1 MAQQTV
7 PKLIRQLRSM
17 VGPSVDT
24 EYPDAQLLE
33 RYVAGHDEAAFA
45 ALMYR
50 YGRLVRAV
58 CAHML
63 RCHED
68 VEDAVQATFLILARR
83 AGSIRK
89 RASLASWLHGVAFRT
104 ASNARQ
110 SAARR
115 HNHEK
120 NGQSRVPEEPVAE
133 AALHELQALLDE
145 EVERLPEKLRA
156 PFVLCCLEGL
166 SRTEAAQALA
176 WKEGTVSGRLAQAR
190 ERIREGLSRNGV
202 TLSAALCATVIDPMP
217 SAGASGMVVREVLA
231 YAAGEAS
238 GISARAVSLAET
250 TLACLTISPVKA
262 IVAVVLTA
270 SVLGGGVGLL
280 TARQEPKG
288 DEQPVATNTSAVATP
303 NSVKIDRLIQQLGSN
318 RFAEREQATRTLE
331 KIGEPALEALR
342 KAAQAAE
349 DREIK
354 QRSGELVRHLGKE
367 LFREV
372 RQFAGHALGV
382 RVVAVSPDGRRALSS
397 SFDTT
402 VRLWDLKTGN
412 TIRVF
417 QGHAG
422 SVEGVAFSPD
432 GKRAVSGSV
441 DGSVIVWD
449 LETGQ
454 EIDHVAEHKAR
465 SGAWTTH
472 LTAKAFFRQALT
484 GACGSGTCKRRRRS
498 APSWA
503 TRTPLAGRRMRAM
516 AAGQSR
522 APATRRY
529 ACGTWPRGRS

>member
-1 MAQQTV
+1 
-7 PKLIRQLRSM
+7 
-17 VGPSVDT
+17 
-24 EYPDAQLLE
+24 
-33 RYVAGHDEAAFA
+33 
-45 ALMYR
+45 
-50 YGRLVRAV
+50 
-58 CAHML
+58 
-63 RCHED
+63 
-68 VEDAVQATFLILARR
+68 
-83 AGSIRK
+83 
-89 RASLASWLHGVAFRT
+89 
-104 ASNARQ
+104 
-110 SAARR
+110 
-115 HNHEK
+115 
-120 NGQSRVPEEPVAE
+120 
-133 AALHELQALLDE
+133 
-145 EVERLPEKLRA
+145 
-156 PFVLCCLEGL
+156 
-166 SRTEAAQALA
+166 
-176 WKEGTVSGRLAQAR
+176 
-190 ERIREGLSRNGV
+190 V

-288 DEQPVATNTSAVATP
+288 DERPVATNTSAVATP

-342 KAAQAAE
+342 KAAQSAE
-349 DREIK
+349 DHDIK
-354 QRSGELVRHLGKE
+354 QRSGELVRNLEKD

-372 RQFAGHALGV
+372 RQFVGHALGV
-382 RVVAVSPDGRRALSS
+382 RVVAASPDGRRALSS

-402 VRLWDLKTGN
+402 VRLWDLRTGN

-454 EIDHVAEHKAR
+454 EIDHMAEHKGQVWGVDFAPDGKSVLSAGFDRSVRQWDVQTAQEVRSFLGHTDSVGWAAYAR
-465 SGAWTTH
+465 DGRRAISGAGDKTLRLWDLASGQELKRFAGH
-472 LTAKAFFRQALT
+472 NGPVFS
-484 GACGSGTCKRRRRS
+484 GAISRDGRFILSGSGD
-498 APSWA
+498 
-503 TRTPLAGRRMRAM
+503 GRVRLWDVET
-516 AAGQSR
+516 GKLSR
-522 APATRRY
+522 EWMGHRGVVTGVAFSPNGRY
-529 ACGTWPRGRS
+529 AVSCSGDLFKDGQWSPAPGFDIRLWNIKSGREMGRYLGHSAEIKSVLFTPDGRHLLSGSGWHDAAMVRSPVGLGRWAVSVSLSPRRNGQAYEAHRSKTGESTA